1 MAKLRFTPRAESDL
15 EDIWKA
21 IATENLP
28 AADRTVA
35 RILEK
40 LRTACG
46 FPQMGA
52 RRPDLSNSARILIAG
67 VYIVIYEPQEEAL
80 LVVAIVHGKRD
91 PDRWLE

>member
-1 MAKLRFTPRAESDL
+1 MAELRFTPRAESDL

-21 IATENLP
+21 IATESLE

-35 RILEK
+35 RIFGK
-40 LRTACG
+40 LQTASR

-52 RRPDLSNSARILIAG
+52 RRPDLGNAARILIAG
-67 VYIVIYEPQEEAL
+67 AYVVIYELLGDAL
-80 LVVAIVHGKRD
+80 LVVAIVHGRRD